1 MLQKYRISI
10 DQKTNR
16 LKIEEFAVT
25 KRVVKDADFT
35 QLNQEDFVLL
45 NNEAYD
51 SEDIQSAVAG
61 GKEMLISELRSD
73 YFYPISPCAAVIADN
88 VIDLYETE
96 ESAPIEFF
104 FDDRDLLG
112 VDEEN

>member
-1 MLQKYRISI
+1 M
-10 DQKTNR
+10 
-16 LKIEEFAVT
+16 
-25 KRVVKDADFT
+25 VKDADFT

-45 NNEAYD
+45 NNKAYD

-61 GKEMLISELRSD
+61 GKEMLISEIRSD
-73 YFYPISPCAAVIADN
+73 YFYPISQCAAVIADN

-112 VDEEN
+112 VDEDN

>member
-10 DQKTNR
+10 DRKTNE

-25 KRVVKDADFT
+25 KRVVKDADFS

-45 NNEAYD
+45 NHEAYD

-73 YFYPISPCAAVIADN
+73 YFYPTSPCADVIADN

-112 VDEEN
+112 VNQEI